1 MDELSKKY
9 LNKMAAMCSKR
20 EYCEHDIREKLR
32 TAELPQNETDN
43 IIEYLKKFSFINDE
57 RYATAYVK
65 DKFQFN
71 GWGKAKIVAMLL
83 MKRIDRSIIENA
95 VQQLPV
101 DSYKEKC
108 LTLLQSKAKSTKAQN
123 ISELKNK
130 LLRYAIGRGFDYETS
145 LQCISEITLQANP

>member
-1 MDELSKKY
+1 
-9 LNKMAAMCSKR
+9 MCSRR

-32 TAELPQNETDN
+32 TAELPHSEINN

-71 GWGKAKIVAMLL
+71 GWGKAKIVAMLS
-83 MKRIDRSIIENA
+83 MKRIDRTIIENA

>member
-1 MDELSKKY
+1 
-9 LNKMAAMCSKR
+9 MCSRR

-32 TAELPQNETDN
+32 IAELPQNDIES
-43 IIEYLKKFSFINDE
+43 IIDYLKKFSFINDE

-71 GWGKAKIVAMLL
+71 GWGKAKIVAMLS
-83 MKRIDRSIIENA
+83 MKRIERTIIENA

>member
-9 LNKMAAMCSKR
+9 LKKMAAMCSRR

-32 TAELPQNETDN
+32 TAELPHSEINN

-71 GWGKAKIVAMLL
+71 GWGKAKIVAMLS
-83 MKRIDRSIIENA
+83 MKRIDRTIIENA

>member
-9 LNKMAAMCSKR
+9 LNKMAAMCSRR

-32 TAELPQNETDN
+32 IAELPQNDIES
-43 IIEYLKKFSFINDE
+43 IIDYLKKFSFINDE

-71 GWGKAKIVAMLL
+71 GWGKAKIVAMLS
-83 MKRIDRSIIENA
+83 MKRIERTIIENA

>member
-9 LNKMAAMCSKR
+9 LKKMAAMCSRR

-32 TAELPQNETDN
+32 TAELPHSEINN

-71 GWGKAKIVAMLL
+71 GWGKAKIVAMLC
-83 MKRIDRSIIENA
+83 MKHIDRTIIENA
-95 VQQLPV
+95 VLQLQV

>member
-1 MDELSKKY
+1 
-9 LNKMAAMCSKR
+9 MAAMCSRR

-32 TAELPQNETDN
+32 TAELPHSEINN

-71 GWGKAKIVAMLL
+71 GWGKAKIVAMLS
-83 MKRIDRSIIENA
+83 MKRIDRTIIENA